1 MGRLI
6 YTAIA
11 SLDGYLAD
19 REGKFDW
26 AVPDDE
32 VFAYINDHERGAGTY
47 LYGRRM
53 YEMMIGWETL
63 DAEPG
68 QTALMIDFA
77 QIWQAADK
85 IVFSST
91 LTEAPTARTTIEPR
105 LTTDRVRELKG
116 SIDHELV
123 ISGPTLAA
131 ESIRAGLVDEYNLFA
146 VPALVGGGL
155 AYLPTEVRTDLELV
169 DLHRFGNG
177 TVHLRYHPRR

>member
-19 REGKFDW
+19 QEGKFDW
-26 AVPDDE
+26 AEPDDE
-32 VFAYINDHERGAGTY
+32 VFGYINDHERSAGTY

-77 QIWQAADK
+77 HIWQAADK
-85 IVFSST
+85 IVFSAT

-105 LTTDRVRELKG
+105 LTTDRVRELKQ
-116 SIDHELV
+116 SVDHDLV

-131 ESIRAGLVDEYNLFA
+131 ESIRAGLVDEFNLFA
-146 VPALVGGGL
+146 VPAVVGGGL
-155 AYLPTEVRTDLELV
+155 AYLPDGVHLDLDLDLV
-169 DLHRFGNG
+169 HRFGNG
-177 TVHLRYHPRR
+177 TLHLRYRPR